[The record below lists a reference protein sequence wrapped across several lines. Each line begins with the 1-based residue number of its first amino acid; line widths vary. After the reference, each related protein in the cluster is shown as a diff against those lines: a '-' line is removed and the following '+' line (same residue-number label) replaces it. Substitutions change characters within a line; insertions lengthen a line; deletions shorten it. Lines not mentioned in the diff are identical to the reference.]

1 MTFVPHT
8 EAQRSAMLARIGVA
22 DFDELLAAIPAE
34 MRLNREVAVPAA
46 HGEVELDAALRR
58 LYNANTYIPP
68 ERIFCGGGAYCHHVP
83 AIVDEISSRSEFYS
97 AYTPYQPEVSQGYLQ
112 AIYEYQ
118 SYICL
123 LTGMDMSNASSYD
136 SGTTLADAVQMVK
149 SHFKHK
155 RPQVLFAPGVSPEA
169 REVVATYNHGMQMQF
184 ADLPG
189 TADGR
194 CDPDAL
200 AAALSDQTGAVVFQ
214 YPDYYGY
221 LDEELEG
228 LIAQVRASGA
238 AAIVL
243 FYPYAAGL
251 LKTPGELGA
260 DIVCGDAQCFG
271 NYLSFG
277 GPSCGFLAC
286 REAFV
291 RVLPGRLIGRTTCIR
306 DGAPGEGFVMTLQA
320 REQHIRRDKATS
332 NICTNQALLAL
343 RVCVYLSAVGRD
355 GFRALAARCHENACS
370 AYDQLIAL
378 TGVEPLYAGRQFFNE
393 FTLRLP
399 QGRAAAVHAALLNAN
414 PPILT
419 GFVTGVQSDG
429 SAGSSTRAGSEAN
442 PPSED
447 ARVNAPARP
456 EDCLTLAFTE
466 VHGPDDIAALI
477 AAVQEV
483 L

>member
-8 EAQRSAMLARIGVA
+8 EEQRLAMLARIGVA
-22 DFDELLAAIPAE
+22 DFEALLAGIPAE
-34 MRLNREVAVPAA
+34 LRLGRELNVPPA

-58 LYNANTYIPP
+58 LYNANTFIPP
-68 ERIFCGGGAYCHHVP
+68 ERVFCGGGAYVHHVP
-83 AIVDEISSRSEFYS
+83 AIVDEVSSRSEFYT

-118 SYICL
+118 SYICM

-136 SGTTLADAVQMVK
+136 LGTTLADSVQMVK

-155 RPQVLFAPGVSPEA
+155 RPRILFAPGVSPEA
-169 REVVATYNHGMQMQF
+169 KEVAATYNHGMQMEF
-184 ADLPG
+184 ADIPA

-194 CDPDAL
+194 CDPAAL
-200 AAALSDQTGAVVFQ
+200 AAALSDEVGAVVFQ

-221 LDEELEG
+221 LDEGLEG
-228 LIAQVRASGA
+228 LCAQVRAAGA
-238 AAIVL
+238 AVIIA

-260 DIVCGDAQCFG
+260 DIVCGEAQCFG

-277 GPSCGFLAC
+277 GPYCGFLAC
-286 REAFV
+286 REQFV

-343 RVCVYLSAVGRD
+343 RVCVYLSAIGRE
-355 GFRALAARCHENACS
+355 GFRALAAQCHANACT
-370 AYDQLIAL
+370 AFEAL
-378 TGVEPLYAGRQFFNE
+378 TALPGVEQLFAGRQFFNE
-393 FTLRLP
+393 FTLKFAPGKAQATHDHCLHRYNP
-399 QGRAAAVHAALLNAN
+399 LLA
-414 PPILT
+414 
-419 GFVTGVQSDG
+419 GFVTGIQSDG
-429 SAGSSTRAGSEAN
+429 SGTG
-442 PPSED
+442 
-447 ARVNAPARP
+447 
-456 EDCLTLAFTE
+456 DCLTFAFTE
-466 VHGPDDIAALI
+466 AHDAEGIGELV
-477 AAVQEV
+477 AAVKEA

>member
-22 DFDELLAAIPAE
+22 SFDELLAAIPPE
-34 MRLNREVAVPAA
+34 LRLNRDVAVPPA

-58 LYNANTYIPP
+58 LYNANTFIPP

-123 LTGMDMSNASSYD
+123 LTGMDISNASSYD

-155 RPQVLFAPGVSPEA
+155 RPQVLFAPGVSGEA
-169 REVVATYNHGMQMQF
+169 REVAETYNHGMQMQF
-184 ADLPG
+184 STLDA

-200 AAALSDQTGAVVFQ
+200 AAALSDQVGAVVFQ
-214 YPDYYGY
+214 YPDCYGY
-221 LDEELEG
+221 LDDGLEG
-228 LIAQVRASGA
+228 LIAQVRAAGA
-238 AAIVL
+238 AAVVL

-251 LKTPGELGA
+251 LKTPGDLGA

-277 GPSCGFLAC
+277 GPYCGFLAC

-306 DGAPGEGFVMTLQA
+306 DGAPGEGFVLTLQA

-355 GFRALAARCHENACS
+355 GFRALAAKCHANACS
-370 AYDQLIAL
+370 AYDQLTAL
-378 TGVEPLYAGRQFFNE
+378 PGVEGLYPQRQFFNE

-399 QGRAAAVHAALLNAN
+399 EGKAEAVHQHCLNLKQPLLA
-414 PPILT
+414 
-419 GFVTGVQSDG
+419 GYVSGVQSDG
-429 SAGSSTRAGSEAN
+429 SEVRKSRSAAG
-442 PPSED
+442 
-447 ARVNAPARP
+447 
-456 EDCLTLAFTE
+456 CLTLAFTE
-466 VHGPDDIAALI
+466 VHAPDDIAALVSAI
-477 AAVQEV
+477 REV